1 MNKKIIIP
9 AFVLMVLVQLYVP
22 ASMIFN
28 KEAVLTE
35 GKEFR
40 FKTAPIDPTDPFR
53 GKYIIL
59 SFEENTIQVFGAEDW
74 NQGDQVFVSI
84 TEDEQGF
91 AKIISASKEKP
102 SPEEDFVSAS
112 VSYIFTDSLNS
123 QVTLEY
129 PFNRFYMEESKA
141 EEAEKA
147 YWESAV
153 DSTDVTYA
161 LVNILN
167 GEAVITNVM
176 INDVP
181 ISEVAKARLE
191 NQLK

>member
-1 MNKKIIIP
+1 
-9 AFVLMVLVQLYVP
+9 MVLVQLYVP
-22 ASMIFN
+22 ASMIFD

-40 FKTAPIDPTDPFR
+40 FKTAPVDPTDPFR

-59 SFEENTIQVFGAEDW
+59 SFEEDEIRVSGAEDW
-74 NQGDQVFVSI
+74 NQGDQIFVSL

-102 SPEEDFVSAS
+102 SPREDFVTAS
-112 VSYIFTDSLNS
+112 ISFIFTDSLNS
-123 QVTLEY
+123 MVTIDY

-141 EEAEKA
+141 QSAEKA

-161 LVNILN
+161 LVSILN
-167 GEAVITNVM
+167 GEGVIRNVM

-191 NQLK
+191 NQSQ

>member
-1 MNKKIIIP
+1 
-9 AFVLMVLVQLYVP
+9 
-22 ASMIFN
+22 MIFN

-112 VSYIFTDSLNS
+112 VSYVFTDSLNS

-191 NQLK
+191 NQEQ